1 MGKQNLLEKL
11 CNWKIKIILGDDA
24 IWSKNHCMYILIFL
38 FKFKKASYVYLIWNL
53 ELGIL

>member
-11 CNWKIKIILGDDA
+11 IGKYLDIILGDDA
-24 IWSKNHCMYILIFL
+24 IWSKNHYFFIQIQ
-38 FKFKKASYVYLIWNL
+38 KSYVYLIWNL